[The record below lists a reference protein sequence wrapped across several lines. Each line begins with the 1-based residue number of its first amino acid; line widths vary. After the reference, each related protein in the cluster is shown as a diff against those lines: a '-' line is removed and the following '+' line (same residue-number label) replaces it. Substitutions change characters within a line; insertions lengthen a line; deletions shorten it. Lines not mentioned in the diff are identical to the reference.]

1 MTKLQPNTVIRAA
14 LDLLNEVGVD
24 GLTTRKLAER
34 LGVQQPALYW
44 HFRNKRALLDALAE
58 AMLAENHT
66 HSVPRADDDWRSFLI
81 GNARSFRQALLAY
94 RDGARIHAG
103 TRPGA
108 PQMETADAQLRFLC
122 EAGFSAGDAVNA
134 LMTISYFTVGAV
146 LEQQASEAD
155 AEERGEDQ
163 LTTSA
168 STMPARLQSAMKI
181 VYEGG
186 PDAAFERGLALII
199 GGLEQVRLS
208 PASSPAGRTNL
219 VLALAA
225 GS

>member
-1 MTKLQPNTVIRAA
+1 
-14 LDLLNEVGVD
+14 
-24 GLTTRKLAER
+24 
-34 LGVQQPALYW
+34 
-44 HFRNKRALLDALAE
+44 RNKRALLDALAE

-66 HSVPRADDDWRSFLI
+66 HSVPRADDDWRSFLK
-81 GNARSFRQALLAY
+81 GNACSFRRALLAY

-103 TRPGA
+103 TRPAA
-108 PQMETADAQLRFLC
+108 PQMEKADAQLRFLC
-122 EAGFSAGDAVNA
+122 DAGFSAGDATYA
-134 LMTISYFTVGAV
+134 LMAISYFTVGAV

-199 GGLEQVRLS
+199 GGLELIWTKNQ
-208 PASSPAGRTNL
+208 A
-219 VLALAA
+219 
-225 GS
+225 